1 MDINSL
7 DGSGRTPL
15 QCSLAS
21 NAVDT
26 VGWISVYMAK
36 QTIQSFVYR
45 NYKRVLMQR
54 KQQVIKNAAM
64 TIQKVARGRL
74 TRKLYRGPLLL
85 RLGES
90 QQFNEIWMD
99 AINKVPET
107 CDSLSGWSLVREE
120 LDGKRRA
127 QLLDDNGN
135 LTDLD
140 ERLGQAVTGA
150 LNENNEVIDEYEKED
165 ADFNTDFKDDLT
177 LDKEECNTIDECI
190 DWTQFQMTSHV
201 VKFIKHGDPK
211 YREIFVKR
219 LKQLAKGERSHKL
232 QKPLKGCDSII
243 CELHRSIVQVV
254 SVFVI

>member
-1 MDINSL
+1 MNAL

-15 QCSLAS
+15 QCAVAS
-21 NAVDT
+21 SAVDT
-26 VGWISVYMAK
+26 VDWISVYMAK
-36 QTIQSFVYR
+36 QTIQSFVCR

-54 KQQVIKNAAM
+54 KQQEIKNAAM
-64 TIQKVARGRL
+64 TIQKVVRGRL
-74 TRKLYRGPLLL
+74 SRKIYRGPLLL

-99 AINKVPET
+99 AINKVPTT

-120 LDGKRRA
+120 LDVKRRM

-150 LNENNEVIDEYEKED
+150 LNGNNEIIDEYEKEE
-165 ADFNTDFKDDLT
+165 ADFNTDFSDDLT
-177 LDKEECNTIDECI
+177 FDKEKCTSMNEECI

-243 CELHRSIVQVV
+243 CEL
-254 SVFVI
+254 FMLM